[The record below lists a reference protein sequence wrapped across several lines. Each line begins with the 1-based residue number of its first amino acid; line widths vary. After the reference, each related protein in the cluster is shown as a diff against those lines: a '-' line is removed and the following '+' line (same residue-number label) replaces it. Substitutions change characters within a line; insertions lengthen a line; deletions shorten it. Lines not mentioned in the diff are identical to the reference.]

1 MWSINVYLILFEA
14 INDVFVVLFVVDVVL
29 VVDVGPFVNVV
40 FKFSCSQS
48 LFI

>member
-14 INDVFVVLFVVDVVL
+14 INDVFVVLFVDVVL